1 MKKSM
6 VMLLALCVLF
16 ATFGVASAE
25 LSKEG
30 YIRDMPDVVYKHF
43 IVSKDGLIVTLV
55 NKSDKEIKFE
65 AGISFLNEKR
75 KEVAT
80 AFVPATILPPHGKA
94 QLRNLAI
101 IGDYNVAKKAT
112 SIFWNVY

>member
-1 MKKSM
+1 MKKSITI
-6 VMLLALCVLF
+6 LLAMLTIF
-16 ATFGVASAE
+16 AAIGVASAE
-25 LSKEG
+25 ISKEG

-80 AFVPATILPPHGKA
+80 AFVPATIIPAHGKA

-101 IGDYNVAKKAT
+101 IGDYNVAKKAA